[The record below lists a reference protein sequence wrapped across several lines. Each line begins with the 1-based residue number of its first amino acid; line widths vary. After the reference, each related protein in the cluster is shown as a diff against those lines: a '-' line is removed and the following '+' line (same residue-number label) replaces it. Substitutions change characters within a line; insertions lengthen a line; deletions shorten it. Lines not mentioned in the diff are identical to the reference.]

1 MCHHKASLGGM
12 TLSRL
17 SCGLVLLRGRTR
29 PLGCAGEGGA
39 GLRQAITLGAE
50 CRSCP
55 APWTPGQAHGGGG
68 RREKWP
74 VTGVGV
80 PGGKANSVSG

>member
-1 MCHHKASLGGM
+1 MIH
-12 TLSRL
+12 
-17 SCGLVLLRGRTR
+17 
-29 PLGCAGEGGA
+29 PLGHAGKGGA
-39 GLRQAITLGAE
+39 RFCLAIILGAK
-50 CRSCP
+50 CRSCL

>member
-1 MCHHKASLGGM
+1 M
-12 TLSRL
+12 T
-17 SCGLVLLRGRTR
+17 TR
-29 PLGCAGEGGA
+29 PLGHAGEGGA
-39 GLRQAITLGAE
+39 RLCLAIILGAKS
-50 CRSCP
+50 RSCP